1 MTRTKIYNTQFW
13 LLCISSLLFF
23 ASFNMLVPE
32 LPEYL
37 SSLGG
42 EEFKGFIIS
51 LFTLTAMISRP
62 FSGKLADTVGR
73 VPVMIVGSIV
83 CFFCSLMYPLLTSVG
98 GFLLL
103 RLFHG
108 FSTGFK
114 PTGQAAYMSDVIPA
128 EKRGEAMGLL
138 GTASSIGMAGGP
150 AIGGLLSNQFGLDVM
165 FYFSSAFALLSALI
179 LAGIK
184 ETVKE
189 KQGFR
194 LGLLK
199 VNKDDLFE
207 PRVLAP
213 CIVMG
218 FLGYSYGTVFT
229 LIPDFGEFVGIR
241 NKGLLFT
248 YMTIAS
254 LAVRLIGG
262 RASDT
267 WGRKPV
273 LQVCSV
279 MIIIS
284 TLIIAFAE
292 SRNQLIAG
300 MAFYGFAQGATS
312 PTLIAWATDLS
323 DVRFKGRGVASVYIF
338 MEFGIGFGAL
348 ASGFVYGNEPSRFS
362 LAFGICAVMAV
373 LGLTY
378 LFIDKSTRRSKN
390 EK

>member
-1 MTRTKIYNTQFW
+1 MTRPKIYNSQFW

-42 EEFKGFIIS
+42 AEYKGFIIS

-73 VPVMIVGSIV
+73 VPVMMVGSIV
-83 CFFCSLMYPLLTSVG
+83 CFFCSLMYPLLTSIG

-103 RLFHG
+103 RLVHG

-114 PTGQAAYMSDVIPA
+114 PTGQAAYLSDIIPA

-150 AIGGLLSNQFGLDVM
+150 AVGGLLSNQFGLDVM

-179 LAGIK
+179 LVGIK

-189 KQGFR
+189 KHAFR

-199 VNKDDLFE
+199 VNKVDLFE
-207 PRVLAP
+207 PLVLAP
-213 CIVMG
+213 CVVMG

-262 RASDT
+262 KASDT

-273 LQVCSV
+273 LQVCSI

-284 TLIIAFAE
+284 MLIIATAA
-292 SRNQLIAG
+292 SPNQLVLG
-300 MAFYGFAQGATS
+300 MALYGFAQGATS
-312 PTLIAWATDLS
+312 PTLVAWATDLS
-323 DVRFKGRGVASVYIF
+323 DSRFKGRGVASVYIF

-348 ASGFVYGNEPSRFS
+348 ASGFLYGNDPARFS
-362 LAFGICAVMAV
+362 LSFGICGIMAA
-373 LGLTY
+373 LGLIY
-378 LFIDKSTRRSKN
+378 LFIEKSSRRI
-390 EK
+390 